1 MRKMFILI
9 VLFSTMLSAQ
19 NKDSITTDKYLE
31 DQIYIGLTFIN
42 LTDLPSG
49 ARQNG
54 FSSNFSLGFIKDIP
68 INDKGTFA
76 LGLGLGYGQNTY
88 FQNIRITELN
98 NQTQFEVLGGDI
110 DFNKNKIKTHTLEI
124 PFELRWRSSTP
135 TKYKFWRF
143 YAGTKFSYAF
153 VTKAKFKD
161 DNSTVKLIG
170 IPEFNKFQY
179 GLTFAAGYGTWNF
192 NLYYGLSDLFSN
204 ADIDATTPL
213 TLRDFRLGLI
223 FYAF

>member
-1 MRKMFILI
+1 MRKFGILI
-9 VLFSTMLSAQ
+9 VLFSTLLSAQ
-19 NKDSITTDKYLE
+19 NKDTTKKGKYLE

-68 INDKGTFA
+68 LNTKGTFA
-76 LGLGLGYGQNTY
+76 LGIGLGYGQNTY
-88 FQNIRITELN
+88 FQNIKISELN
-98 NQTQFEVLGGDI
+98 NQTNFEVLDGTI
-110 DFNKNKIKTHTLEI
+110 DFNKNKIKTFAIEL
-124 PFELRWRSSTP
+124 PLELRWRSSTP

-153 VTKAKFKD
+153 STKSKFKND
-161 DNSTVKLIG
+161 GSTTKVIG
-170 IPEFNKFQY
+170 IPEFNKLQY
-179 GLTFAAGYGTWNF
+179 GLTLAAGYGTWNF
-192 NLYYGLSDLFSN
+192 NFYYGLSDLFSN
-204 ADIDATTPL
+204 AEINPTTPL

-223 FYAF
+223 FYIY